1 MQITKDKVASIH
13 YTLKNTAGKVID
25 SSVGHE
31 PLTYLHGA
39 GNLIPGME
47 AGLEGKVVGNKFDL
61 KIKPEDG
68 YGLKDDRMVQ
78 QVPRANFPNQ
88 QIEVG
93 MQFQTNS
100 GSVVTVTN
108 VSLESITVDGNHPLA
123 GEELHFAVEVMEV
136 RNATAEEIAHGHVHG
151 PGGHHH

>member
-1 MQITKDKVASIH
+1 
-13 YTLKNTAGKVID
+13 
-25 SSVGHE
+25 
-31 PLTYLHGA
+31 
-39 GNLIPGME
+39 
-47 AGLEGKVVGNKFDL
+47 L

-68 YGLKDDRMVQ
+68 YGVKDDRMVQ
-78 QVPRANFPNQ
+78 QVPRTNFPNQ

-100 GSVVTVTN
+100 GSVVTVTK